1 MFSKTTK
8 YGLRAVIYLALNA
21 SKNKKIDAHSVASA
35 LEVPQPF
42 LAKILQNL
50 SRAGVI
56 NSSKGPGGGFFLSIE
71 NKERDLTDVLA
82 CLENRNLFDDC
93 VLGLPECGD
102 ANPCL
107 LHHQVKAYKK
117 GLNQQFKEQTIGEL
131 VKSVVDKNSHFRI

>member
-21 SKNKKIDAHSVASA
+21 SKSKKVDVHSVANA

-56 NSSKGPGGGFFLSIE
+56 NSSKGPGGGFFLSPE

-82 CLENRNLFDDC
+82 CFENRNLFDDC
-93 VLGLPECGD
+93 VLGLPTCD
-102 ANPCL
+102 DTNPCL
-107 LHHQVKAYKK
+107 LHHRVKAYKK
-117 GLNQQFKEQTIGEL
+117 GLNQQFKGQTIKEL
-131 VKSVVDKNSHFRI
+131 IESVEKGSNNFSV